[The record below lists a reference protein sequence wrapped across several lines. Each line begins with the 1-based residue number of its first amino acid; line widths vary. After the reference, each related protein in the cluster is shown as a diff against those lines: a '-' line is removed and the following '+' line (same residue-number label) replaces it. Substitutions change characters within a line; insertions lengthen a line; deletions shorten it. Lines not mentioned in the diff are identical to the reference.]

1 MKFGFKIIYFLLIL
15 SLTLPCYATDWKAL
29 HEKADSISSSQA
41 IRLVN
46 QNPGSLEDLYVLGL
60 TYLNEHKDKSA
71 MGVFQNI
78 LEQKTDFIGAKWGVA
93 EVMQRMHHTK
103 KSEKLLKEIIKKDPK
118 FWPAY
123 ITLAFVQYMS
133 MQFVPS
139 LKSAYRVMKQKKD
152 SVDLSNY
159 VRAITLVAG
168 AKGMIAH
175 YGGPLAKMMHG
186 LGVLPLLKKAERL
199 QPNAIAVLMG
209 IGSFYLIA
217 PHIIGGDLD
226 KAIEYL
232 ERAVSVDPLFPNAYV
247 RLGQAYKMKGDL
259 KTHEAFMAKVKQLDP
274 QNELLK
280 DITSGACKFLCVRSP
295 DE

>member
-1 MKFGFKIIYFLLIL
+1 MKITIRFISFLLII
-15 SLTLPCYATDWKAL
+15 SLALPCYATDWKVL
-29 HEKADSISSSQA
+29 HEKADSISSNQA
-41 IRLVN
+41 LKAVIN
-46 QNPGSLEDLYVLGL
+46 NPGSLEDLYVLAL
-60 TYLNEHKDKSA
+60 TYLNERKDKSA
-71 MGVFQNI
+71 MGVFQRI
-78 LEQKTDFIGAKWGVA
+78 LEQKDDFIGAKWGVA
-93 EVMQRMHHTK
+93 EIMQRMHQDK
-103 KSEKLLKEIIKKDPK
+103 KSEKLLKEIIKKDPQ

-123 ITLAFVQYMS
+123 ITLSFVQYMS
-133 MQFVPS
+133 LQFVPC
-139 LKSAYRVMKQKKD
+139 LKSAYKVMKQRKD

-186 LGVLPLLKKAERL
+186 LGVFPLLKKAEKL

-226 KAIEYL
+226 KAIQYL
-232 ERAVSVDPLFPNAYV
+232 EKAISIDPLFSNAYV
-247 RLGQAYKMKGDL
+247 RLAQAYKMKGDL
-259 KTHEAFMAKVKQLDP
+259 KTYEAFMAKAKEIDP
-274 QNELLK
+274 QNELLR